1 MHKIVNGRF
10 HGFRMETSVN
20 ELYQAIEEKIRQS
33 GYKREISGVDVY
45 NDICDQMEGKEN
57 GTYLL
62 LSKFGDDV
70 VFEYQIAIMDEEFN
84 LGTLTIKAPEG
95 EFIIDFDAE

>member
-1 MHKIVNGRF
+1 M
-10 HGFRMETSVN
+10 
-20 ELYQAIEEKIRQS
+20 Q
-33 GYKREISGVDVY
+33 
-45 NDICDQMEGKEN
+45 EN
-57 GTYLL
+57 GTYLP